1 MAVIMVYFVVFSSP
15 WRLTSPADDDDKAAK
30 LKAIMAVKCKAE
42 LSNWSGM
49 VGGGEEL

>member
-1 MAVIMVYFVVFSSP
+1 MAVTMVYLVAFLSS
-15 WRLTSPADDDDKAAK
+15 WRLMSPADDDDKAAK